1 MKISMGVP
9 DAGCKTTT
17 VLIIMF
23 LLFIGGF
30 QGQAQNRPNIVIIF
44 ADDLGYGDVQC
55 YNPGGKIPTPN
66 IDKIAHQGMRF
77 TDAHTSSAI
86 CSPSRYTL
94 LTGRYHW
101 RSRLQKGIVN
111 MWERPLIT
119 PDRLTIA
126 GLVKKAGYKTGVV
139 GK

>member
-1 MKISMGVP
+1 
-9 DAGCKTTT
+9 
-17 VLIIMF
+17 
-23 LLFIGGF
+23 
-30 QGQAQNRPNIVIIF
+30 
-44 ADDLGYGDVQC
+44 
-55 YNPGGKIPTPN
+55 
-66 IDKIAHQGMRF
+66 
-77 TDAHTSSAI
+77 AI

-139 GK
+139 GKWHLGWNWPIDSADRKHFTNTGPFEGKYKNPDVPKRVVATKEDQEAWARTFARTIDGGPTDLGFDTYFGT